1 MQQERGID
9 EKGRIRAELLKKR
22 DSLPPA
28 ERRQLSERIANALRG
43 LDEFRK
49 ARRIMYYVAVRA
61 EVETEELIR
70 GCLARGKKVSVPC
83 CDPASGRISA
93 ADIRDFDRDL
103 AAGCYGIPEPIG
115 ARRETVAAADIDL
128 FIVPG
133 VGFDWT
139 GVRLG
144 WGKGY
149 YDSFLAAADAR
160 AVKIGLAY
168 EAQLLPLIQ
177 PRSRDVA
184 MDKIVTEE
192 RVIDCR
198 KMRSYIKQ
206 AK

>member
-1 MQQERGID
+1 MQQGRGID
-9 EKGRIRAELLKKR
+9 EKGRLRAELLKKR
-22 DSLPPA
+22 NSLPPD
-28 ERRQLSERIANALRG
+28 ERRHLSERIANALRG

-49 ARRIMYYVAVRA
+49 ARRIMFYVAVKG
-61 EVETEELIR
+61 EVGTEDLIR
-70 GCLARGKKVSVPC
+70 ECLAGGKLVSVPC

-93 ADIRDFDRDL
+93 AGIRDFDRDL
-103 AAGCYGIPEPIG
+103 AQGCYGIPEPIG
-115 ARRETVAAADIDL
+115 ERRETVAAADIDL

-149 YDSFLAAADAR
+149 YDSFLAAAAAR

-168 EAQLLPLIQ
+168 EAQVLPLIE
-177 PRSRDVA
+177 PGGHDVA
-184 MDKIVTEE
+184 MDKIITEE

-198 KMRSYIKQ
+198 KIRSSIKQ
-206 AK
+206 P